1 VAARRTGHG
10 SHRTTPQ
17 EGFRRMATRSATG
30 TSRPLIGIGDQSLRR
45 ALTAGEPER
54 RRVEAGEKEA
64 GRMHWIG
71 FDVGKA
77 FHWVCVLDDKGEEVL
92 SRRVG
97 ATEEDLEAACSQI
110 EALGEDRAVGIDLR
124 GGPATLLEAVLI
136 ERGEEVFHVPGI
148 AVNRARDAYPGE
160 SKSDARD
167 ARVIADQLRLRRGA
181 LQQIRPRNGVL
192 AEMRVLVAHRRDLLQ
207 DQTRRAARLREVLLS
222 VFPGLEAQLDLKRE
236 GALVVVTK
244 VATPTAARR
253 LGAARLFRW
262 LKARGVRKAEDL
274 AERVVTAAKAQH
286 RELPAAEA
294 KSALVAE
301 IASEMLRSK
310 ERIAELDRRLEE
322 LLAASPE
329 AEIVKS
335 LPGMGV
341 VFTAEFL
348 AEASDLGRFA
358 SADSLAAAAGIAPV
372 LRASG
377 ARSFQRRARRGNKVL
392 KRVLYRSAFSCIS
405 HHGRSE
411 VLPFYRRKRA
421 EGKGHHQAVIALARR
436 RVNVLWAMLRDG
448 ETYREQPAQTA

>member
-1 VAARRTGHG
+1 
-10 SHRTTPQ
+10 
-17 EGFRRMATRSATG
+17 
-30 TSRPLIGIGDQSLRR
+30 
-45 ALTAGEPER
+45 
-54 RRVEAGEKEA
+54 
-64 GRMHWIG
+64 
-71 FDVGKA
+71 
-77 FHWVCVLDDKGEEVL
+77 
-92 SRRVG
+92 
-97 ATEEDLEAACSQI
+97 
-110 EALGEDRAVGIDLR
+110 
-124 GGPATLLEAVLI
+124 
-136 ERGEEVFHVPGI
+136 
-148 AVNRARDAYPGE
+148 
-160 SKSDARD
+160 
-167 ARVIADQLRLRRGA
+167 VIADQLRLRRGA
-181 LQQIRPRNGVL
+181 LQEIRPRNGVL

-207 DQTRRAARLREVLLS
+207 DQTRRAARLREVLLG

-262 LKARGVRKAEDL
+262 LKARGVRKAKDL
-274 AERVVTAAKAQH
+274 AERVVAAAKAQR
-286 RELPAAEA
+286 RELPASEA
-294 KSALVAE
+294 KAALVAE

-310 ERIAELDRRLEE
+310 ERIAELDCRLEE

-329 AEIVKS
+329 AEIVRS

-348 AEASDLGRFA
+348 AEAGDLGRFA
-358 SADSLAAAAGIAPV
+358 SADSLAAATGIAPV

-377 ARSFQRRARRGNKVL
+377 ARSFKRRARRGNKVL

-411 VLPFYRRKRA
+411 AFYRKKRA

-448 ETYREQPAQTA
+448 ETYRERPAPTA

>member
-1 VAARRTGHG
+1 
-10 SHRTTPQ
+10 
-17 EGFRRMATRSATG
+17 
-30 TSRPLIGIGDQSLRR
+30 
-45 ALTAGEPER
+45 
-54 RRVEAGEKEA
+54 
-64 GRMHWIG
+64 MHWIG

-77 FHWVCVLDDKGEEVL
+77 FHWVCVLDDEGEEML

-97 ATEEDLEAACSQI
+97 ATEEDLEAACSEI
-110 EALGEDRAVGIDLR
+110 AALGEERAVGIDLL
-124 GGPATLLEAVLI
+124 GGPATLLEAILLG
-136 ERGEEVFHVPGI
+136 RGERLFHVPGI

-181 LQQIRPRNGVL
+181 LQQIRPRNGAL
-192 AEMRVLVAHRRDLLQ
+192 AEMRVLVAHRRGLLQ

-274 AERVVTAAKAQH
+274 AERVVAAAEAQR

-294 KSALVAE
+294 KAALVAE
-301 IASEMLRSK
+301 IASEMLRARV
-310 ERIAELDRRLEE
+310 RIAELDRRLEE

-348 AEASDLGRFA
+348 AEAGDLGRFA

-377 ARSFQRRARRGNKVL
+377 ATSFQRRARRGNKVL
-392 KRVLYRSAFSCIS
+392 KRLLYRSAFSCIS

-411 VLPFYRRKRA
+411 AFYRRKRA